1 MYFAPISSGAVDNIR
16 TNKTC
21 SASLDKLSKTYLRSR
36 CSFHKY
42 ISYSVQFCTCR
53 LQNYNLQIIY
63 SEYAILTSLQGRPQ
77 GGGGGGGGGNWGILP
92 WGPSLKRAPGG
103 PMKGPLNT
111 CLKDRYTLIEQSDL
125 NTLIEQSQYSSEE
138 QCSKLID
145 KEIWLVMG
153 SYCHCQQVV
162 TFFFFFFYVFTLQLG

>member
-1 MYFAPISSGAVDNIR
+1 
-16 TNKTC
+16 
-21 SASLDKLSKTYLRSR
+21 
-36 CSFHKY
+36 
-42 ISYSVQFCTCR
+42 
-53 LQNYNLQIIY
+53 
-63 SEYAILTSLQGRPQ
+63 
-77 GGGGGGGGGNWGILP
+77 
-92 WGPSLKRAPGG
+92 
-103 PMKGPLNT
+103 MKGPLNT

-162 TFFFFFFYVFTLQLG
+162 TFFFLFFLTLCPGPLNFSGRPCLTCMVSDPIIMGPRIL

>member
-1 MYFAPISSGAVDNIR
+1 MINCLSDVHPWFIYGYIKKG
-16 TNKTC
+16 TC
-21 SASLDKLSKTYLRSR
+21 S
-36 CSFHKY
+36 
-42 ISYSVQFCTCR
+42 
-53 LQNYNLQIIY
+53 
-63 SEYAILTSLQGRPQ
+63 QGRPQ
-77 GGGGGGGGGNWGILP
+77 GGQLGHFAP
-92 WGPSLKRAPGG
+92 GPSLKGAPGG

-162 TFFFFFFYVFTLQLG
+162 TFFFFFGLHLTTWVKGLTLTLCPGPLNFSGRPCLFLPKLK

>member
-1 MYFAPISSGAVDNIR
+1 MTENPIVTVRAAHRGEGVTGA
-16 TNKTC
+16 
-21 SASLDKLSKTYLRSR
+21 
-36 CSFHKY
+36 
-42 ISYSVQFCTCR
+42 FCPGPQPER
-53 LQNYNLQIIY
+53 
-63 SEYAILTSLQGRPQ
+63 GPRRPHE
-77 GGGGGGGGGNWGILP
+77 G
-92 WGPSLKRAPGG
+92 APGG

-162 TFFFFFFYVFTLQLG
+162 TLFFFFFFGLHLTTWVKGPTLTLCPGPLNFSGRPWSQCRLLLFKH

>member
-1 MYFAPISSGAVDNIR
+1 MYQVWLNFHRIKDN
-16 TNKTC
+16 
-21 SASLDKLSKTYLRSR
+21 YLFLKYQ
-36 CSFHKY
+36 SF
-42 ISYSVQFCTCR
+42 VMP
-53 LQNYNLQIIY
+53 
-63 SEYAILTSLQGRPQ
+63 AGRAAHR
-77 GGGGGGGGGNWGILP
+77 GGGGGGGGGGGQLGHFAP
-92 WGPSLKRAPGG
+92 GPSLKGAPGG

-111 CLKDRYTLIEQSDL
+111 CLKDRYTVIEQSDL

-162 TFFFFFFYVFTLQLG
+162 TFFFFFFFFGFHLTTWVKGPTLTLCPGSLNFSG

>member
-1 MYFAPISSGAVDNIR
+1 MEVV
-16 TNKTC
+16 TKV
-21 SASLDKLSKTYLRSR
+21 
-36 CSFHKY
+36 
-42 ISYSVQFCTCR
+42 SYKQCW
-53 LQNYNLQIIY
+53 
-63 SEYAILTSLQGRPQ
+63 EQGRPQ
-77 GGGGGGGGGNWGILP
+77 GGGQLGHFAP
-92 WGPSLKRAPGG
+92 GPSLKGAPGG

-153 SYCHCQQVV
+153 SYC
-162 TFFFFFFYVFTLQLG
+162 L

>member
-1 MYFAPISSGAVDNIR
+1 MSFFCNI
-16 TNKTC
+16 C
-21 SASLDKLSKTYLRSR
+21 
-36 CSFHKY
+36 
-42 ISYSVQFCTCR
+42 V
-53 LQNYNLQIIY
+53 
-63 SEYAILTSLQGRPQ
+63 EQGRPQ
-77 GGGGGGGGGNWGILP
+77 GGGGQLGHFAP
-92 WGPSLKRAPGG
+92 GPSLKGAPGG

-162 TFFFFFFYVFTLQLG
+162 TFFFFFFFFGLHLTTWLKGPTLTLCPGPLNFSGRPWCGVGIYNYMHLHNYLCV

>member
-1 MYFAPISSGAVDNIR
+1 MQTGPPTGW
-16 TNKTC
+16 
-21 SASLDKLSKTYLRSR
+21 
-36 CSFHKY
+36 
-42 ISYSVQFCTCR
+42 
-53 LQNYNLQIIY
+53 
-63 SEYAILTSLQGRPQ
+63 
-77 GGGGGGGGGNWGILP
+77 GGGGQLGHFAP
-92 WGPSLKRAPGG
+92 GPSLKGAPGG
-103 PMKGPLNT
+103 SMKGPLNT

-162 TFFFFFFYVFTLQLG
+162 TLFFLSFFFGLHLTTWVKGPTLTLCHGPLNFSGRPCMQMIFFSLNVLSVAKLWIPCYILS

>member
-1 MYFAPISSGAVDNIR
+1 MVPVIH
-16 TNKTC
+16 TLWQCLNKFHLLTLQKVLT
-21 SASLDKLSKTYLRSR
+21 ALLS
-36 CSFHKY
+36 
-42 ISYSVQFCTCR
+42 
-53 LQNYNLQIIY
+53 
-63 SEYAILTSLQGRPQ
+63 
-77 GGGGGGGGGNWGILP
+77 
-92 WGPSLKRAPGG
+92 GPSTGGQLGAFCPGPQPERG

-125 NTLIEQSQYSSEE
+125 NTLIEQSQQSSEE

-162 TFFFFFFYVFTLQLG
+162 TFFLLLLFFFIYLFIFYFFLVFILQLGSRAPL

>member
-1 MYFAPISSGAVDNIR
+1 MQD
-16 TNKTC
+16 
-21 SASLDKLSKTYLRSR
+21 
-36 CSFHKY
+36 
-42 ISYSVQFCTCR
+42 
-53 LQNYNLQIIY
+53 
-63 SEYAILTSLQGRPQ
+63 RPQ
-77 GGGGGGGGGNWGILP
+77 GGGGGGQLGYFAP
-92 WGPSLKRAPGG
+92 GPSLKGAPGG
-103 PMKGPLNT
+103 LMKGPPNT

-162 TFFFFFFYVFTLQLG
+162 TFFFFFFFFFLVFTLQLGSRAPTLTLCPGPLNFSGRPWLYDNSQLQRLLDRTN

>member
-1 MYFAPISSGAVDNIR
+1 MWY
-16 TNKTC
+16 C
-21 SASLDKLSKTYLRSR
+21 
-36 CSFHKY
+36 
-42 ISYSVQFCTCR
+42 
-53 LQNYNLQIIY
+53 YN
-63 SEYAILTSLQGRPQ
+63 QGRPQ
-77 GGGGGGGGGNWGILP
+77 GGQLGHF
-92 WGPSLKRAPGG
+92 APG

-162 TFFFFFFYVFTLQLG
+162 TFFFFFLVFTLQLGSRAPL